1 MDSLAE
7 QKLQLFRD
15 NAQAFIYAFI
25 SDKAIAAFNGRIA
38 QKRQE
43 QLEYIRVHSTNMS
56 LGLKEIDIKEAI
68 ADGIIRDYGMKP
80 AQLLRKLA
88 AGETVRNRRG
98 RAFVA
103 GVGTP
108 VMYGIDE
115 NTGFP
120 REAQQGNYGTAS
132 MGDEV
137 FYKVQNT
144 QEGYDEAVFN
154 NKGQQVAYFDGKKWK
169 QGTSNTSNFWSWAH
183 TIINGLA
190 RLLEA
195 IGKFFGG
202 GKSIDQLR
210 AYQQDGFYMNN
221 IGNAQQRAGSGLLL
235 PILVGCGLAY
245 MIAKEGNDEKEK
257 DKDK

>member
-210 AYQQDGFYMNN
+210 AFQQDGFYMNGIN
-221 IGNAQQRAGSGLLL
+221 PQQRAGSGLLL

-245 MIAKEGNDEKEK
+245 MIAKEGNDEDKKDKEK
-257 DKDK
+257 

>member
-154 NKGQQVAYFDGKKWK
+154 NKGQQVAYFDGKKWV
-169 QGTSNTSNFWSWAH
+169 QGSSNTSNFWSWAH
-183 TIINGLA
+183 TIISGLA

-210 AYQQDGFYMNN
+210 AFQQDGFYMNGIN
-221 IGNAQQRAGSGLLL
+221 PQQRAGSGLLL

-245 MIAKEGNDEKEK
+245 MIAKEDGDEDKKDKEK
-257 DKDK
+257 